1 MRRAIKNGSVA
12 LLAALVTFTLM
23 AADSTSRP
31 PDPTH
36 IAFTLPRDI
45 KWEGS
50 PNEGFY
56 QATLFGNPDKSGLYG
71 ILIKWMPGH
80 FSHPHFHS
88 TDRYAFVISGTWWV
102 SSSDRYDLTSLYPM
116 PAGTFVT
123 DIAKTVH
130 WDGAKDEPAVL
141 ELVGMGP
148 VVTTEAERK

>member
-1 MRRAIKNGSVA
+1 MRGVIKNSCAVI
-12 LLAALVTFTLM
+12 LAALCAFT
-23 AADSTSRP
+23 ATADSTSPP
-31 PDPTH
+31 PDPSH
-36 IAFTLPRDI
+36 IAFTLPKDI

-50 PNEGFY
+50 PRDGFY
-56 QATLFGNPDKSGLYG
+56 QAKLFGDPDKVGLYG

-102 SSSDRYDLTSLYPM
+102 SSSDRYDLASLYPM